1 MVLYPFDNLYYVVII
16 STMRKDIVDQLSDEP
31 IYKQLADKIES
42 QIISGELKPGK
53 KLPSEN
59 EFCEIYSVSRITVRQ
74 ALNILVQKGL
84 VYSVHG
90 KGSFVKVA
98 EIEQDLSKIVR
109 FGSALSLH
117 GQDGFTRVV
126 AYDTGKHI
134 SRATEALGTDGYF
147 DLFLLG
153 HIQQTPVVYYKSY
166 INNKYKKDVYL
177 AAKKLELVHKPFSTL
192 DVYDTLGIKIK
203 SIKQSISAIISD
215 GKSGE
220 MLGLFGNQALLRLES
235 IYYLEDGSAIEYK
248 TAYYRSDVYHFE
260 LNREIND

>member
-1 MVLYPFDNLYYVVII
+1 MSRDL
-16 STMRKDIVDQLSDEP
+16 VDQNPVEP
-31 IYKQLADKIES
+31 IYKQLADELEKK
-42 QIISGELKPGK
+42 IISGEIKPGK

-59 EFCEIYSVSRITVRQ
+59 DLCKTYNVSRITVRQ
-74 ALNILVQKGL
+74 ALNILVQKDL

-98 EIEQDLSKIVR
+98 KINQDLSKIVR

-117 GQDGFTRVV
+117 GQNGFTRVV
-126 AYDTGKHI
+126 SYDTGKTI
-134 SRATEALGTDGYF
+134 SRASEALGTTKYF

-153 HIQQTPVVYYKSY
+153 HIQRTPVVYYKSY
-166 INNKYKKDVYL
+166 IKNEYKQDVYL
-177 AAKKLELVHKPFSTL
+177 AAKKLELGYKPFSTL
-192 DVYDTLGIKIK
+192 DVYDSLNIKIK

-235 IYYLEDGSAIEYK
+235 IYYLEDGTAIEYK

-260 LNREIND
+260 LNREL

>member
-1 MVLYPFDNLYYVVII
+1 MELELLDPT
-16 STMRKDIVDQLSDEP
+16 SGEP
-31 IYKQLADKIES
+31 IYKQLADRIES
-42 QIISGELKPGK
+42 LIISGEIKPGK

-59 EFCEIYSVSRITVRQ
+59 ELCLKYGVSRITVRQ

-109 FGSALSLH
+109 FGSALSQQ
-117 GQDGFTRVV
+117 GQEGYTRVV
-126 AYDTGKHI
+126 TFNNGKHI
-134 SRATEALGTDGYF
+134 SRATEALGTEKYF

-153 HIQQTPVVYYKSY
+153 HIQKTPVVYYKSY
-166 INNKYKKDVYL
+166 IRNEYIDSVYPM
-177 AAKKLELVHKPFSTL
+177 AKKLEMEHKPFSTL
-192 DVYDTLGIKIK
+192 DIYDNLNIKIT

-215 GKSGE
+215 GKSGK

-235 IYYLEDGSAIEYK
+235 VYYLEDGTPIEYK

-260 LNREIND
+260 LKRELNS

>member
-1 MVLYPFDNLYYVVII
+1 MVLFQFDNLYYIVII
-16 STMRKDIVDQLSDEP
+16 SAMRKELVDQISGEP
-31 IYKQLADKIES
+31 IYKQLADELESKI
-42 QIISGELKPGK
+42 INGDIKPGK

-59 EFCEIYSVSRITVRQ
+59 ELCELYNVSRITVRQ
-74 ALNILVQKGL
+74 ALNILVQKDL

-90 KGSFVKVA
+90 KGSFVKVP

-126 AYDTGKHI
+126 SYDTGKHI
-134 SRATEALGTDGYF
+134 SRATEALGTNSYF

-153 HIQQTPVVYYKSY
+153 HLQMTPVVYYKSY
-166 INNKYKKDVYL
+166 INSKYKQDVYL

-192 DVYDTLGIKIK
+192 DIYDDLSIKIK

-235 IYYLEDGSAIEYK
+235 IYYLEDGTAIEYK

-260 LNREIND
+260 LNRELND